1 LLYAPVGDL
10 KMATLT
16 KKEIVAQLKR
26 LGIKTLNELESY
38 LRDYN
43 AYCNECNGQHS
54 DGTS

>member
-1 LLYAPVGDL
+1 MLYAPVGDL